1 MLHEIDGLAV
11 PTIAMIDE
19 NENDCHESL
28 CPVDFVVGDVVGEGS
43 GIRQLQVERR
53 DCLVAPRNSQA

>member
-11 PTIAMIDE
+11 TTIAIIDK
-19 NENDCHESL
+19 NDYHERL

-43 GIRQLQVERR
+43 RIRQLQVERR
-53 DCLVAPRNSQA
+53 DCLFTPLSSQT